1 MPPASRLSE
10 RFEPM
15 SLSRYKRVVVLCPAA
30 TTGGP
35 EAIHQLAYGL
45 NSAGIECYVAYY
57 GLEHR
62 VRVAPDRLHCDPPG
76 CERLMTRYARYFPR
90 VLDEIALDPSTLV
103 ILPEPLARQTAS
115 FRACGVAVWWLSVD
129 NAFINNPDFRDR
141 EKLRAYFQDREI
153 HHLYQSVYAREWLR
167 ANGATRIYDLGD
179 YTSEMFTL
187 QPAKAPS
194 PRVACAYNAAKGSDI
209 AQQFFAGN
217 PGFDALPLKGYSRDE
232 LRAIFS
238 ERLFYVDFGHM
249 PGKDRLPREAAACG
263 SIVFVHRKGAGRY
276 YDDFPIP
283 DFFKFDLEDVTS
295 GELARRLRQA
305 ADAPAEHWAMQGFL
319 RDTVLWERT
328 VFGQQIMRHWGLR
341 PAG

>member
-1 MPPASRLSE
+1 MPPAFCLSE

-15 SLSRYKRVVVLCPAA
+15 SLSRYKRVVILCPTAM
-30 TTGGP
+30 TGGP

-45 NSAGIECYVAYY
+45 NSAGIECYIAYY
-57 GLEHR
+57 GPEHR
-62 VRVAPDRLHCDPPG
+62 VRVAPDRLHCAPAT
-76 CERLMTRYARYFPR
+76 CEQLMTRYARYFPR
-90 VLDEIALDPSTLV
+90 VLDEIALEPSTLV
-103 ILPEPLARQTAS
+103 ILPEPLARQAAS

-129 NAFINNPDFRDR
+129 NAYINNPDFQDR
-141 EKLRAYFQDREI
+141 EKLRAYFADREP

-167 ANGATRIYDLGD
+167 ANGAVKIYDLGD

-187 QPAKAPS
+187 QPARGPS
-194 PRVACAYNAAKGSDI
+194 PRAACAYNAAKGSDI
-209 AQQFFAGN
+209 AQQFFADN
-217 PGFDALPLKGYSRDE
+217 PQFDALPLKGYSRDE
-232 LRAIFS
+232 LREIFS

-263 SIVFVHRKGAGRY
+263 SIVFVHRKGAGRC

-283 DFFKFDLEDVTS
+283 DVFKFDLEDVAS

-305 ADAPAEHWAMQGFL
+305 AEAPAEHWAMQGFL
-319 RDTVLWERT
+319 RDTVLWEKT

-341 PAG
+341 PVG